1 MSSRKFV
8 DWRTV
13 NLDEFTNVVFK
24 DAPTKGSKSAV
35 IKNSKGDFLQFI
47 SPTLRTF
54 GIGEMEN
61 DGKYSWS
68 ISQSLDPDAKDAAE
82 YQAFLDRLT
91 VHMGK
96 FASTGRKPEPLA
108 QYPKVKDP
116 NKPNSFIEISE
127 NVFARDKTRSATVR
141 YKIYPER
148 ENGMET
154 GSLGVKIY
162 GKGNVPL
169 FDYNDADSRAAFKD
183 TPAPERNWG
192 EEKAAVG
199 PGSRVQILCTARM
212 ASTSYGAV
220 FYGTLAA
227 TQIKRVTAGGEGG
240 GDRNA
245 PAFDLDEEDD
255 EPEQHDGEATRMA
268 APPATTARRAAQQQQ
283 QHEDDGVDDE
293 LEVQVHAPTVGR
305 RRHEEEEAPPV
316 VAVAPKK
323 KLVAAA
329 AVAEEDADEAPAPV
343 IVAAPI
349 KKPRKLVVPAAVAK

>member
-68 ISQSLDPDAKDAAE
+68 ISQSLDADAKDAAE

-255 EPEQHDGEATRMA
+255 EPEQQHDGEATRMA
-268 APPATTARRAAQQQQ
+268 APPTTTTARRAPQQQQ
-283 QHEDDGVDDE
+283 EDDGVEDE
-293 LEVQVHAPTVGR
+293 LEELAQEHAPTVGKQPR
-305 RRHEEEEAPPV
+305 AEEVAPPV
-316 VAVAPKK
+316 VPKK
-323 KLVAAA
+323 KLVVAAA
-329 AVAEEDADEAPAPV
+329 AAEDADEAPPAV
-343 IVAAPI
+343 VAAPV
-349 KKPRKLVVPAAVAK
+349 KKRKLVVPGAK